1 LPIKPK
7 QHLSIHFPSVVRRNG
22 QPTYNSC
29 FKYELQNSFFKKGA
43 YNICNFKNNAMS
55 LAIGNQ
61 LSALSHSVNKSR
73 SRDLCLTT
81 HTFTASH
88 LSTLHGCKKI
98 IDKFFLNQNDT
109 ILCSVKAKILGKQNS
124 KGNFVAIRQ
133 RPVDKMIEFGQV
145 RRIIWIGKEAYLIVK
160 LFQTLDQDNS
170 IHAYN
175 LKEET

>member
-1 LPIKPK
+1 
-7 QHLSIHFPSVVRRNG
+7 
-22 QPTYNSC
+22 
-29 FKYELQNSFFKKGA
+29 
-43 YNICNFKNNAMS
+43 
-55 LAIGNQ
+55 
-61 LSALSHSVNKSR
+61 
-73 SRDLCLTT
+73 
-81 HTFTASH
+81 
-88 LSTLHGCKKI
+88 
-98 IDKFFLNQNDT
+98 LNQNDT